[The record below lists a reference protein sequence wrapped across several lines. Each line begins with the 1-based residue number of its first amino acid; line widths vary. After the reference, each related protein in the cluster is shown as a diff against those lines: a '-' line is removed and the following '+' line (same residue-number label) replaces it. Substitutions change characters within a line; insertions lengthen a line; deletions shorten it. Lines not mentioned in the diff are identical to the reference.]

1 MYNVELPANLTDFVE
16 LLGRVLA
23 GEEVILSQAGNPVAR
38 IVPLNNPP
46 LPRIP
51 GFDRGQ
57 VVIAPDFN
65 EPLPEDVLNDFLC
78 PLDIRQSDYSVPC

>member
-1 MYNVELPANLTDFVE
+1 MYNVELPANLTDFAE

-23 GEEVILSQAGNPVAR
+23 GEEVILSQAGLPVAR
-38 IVPLNNPP
+38 IVPLNQRP

-51 GFDRGQ
+51 GLDRGK

-65 EPLPEDVLNDFLC
+65 EPLPEDVLNDFLS
-78 PLDIRQSDYSVPC
+78 PLDIENESIT